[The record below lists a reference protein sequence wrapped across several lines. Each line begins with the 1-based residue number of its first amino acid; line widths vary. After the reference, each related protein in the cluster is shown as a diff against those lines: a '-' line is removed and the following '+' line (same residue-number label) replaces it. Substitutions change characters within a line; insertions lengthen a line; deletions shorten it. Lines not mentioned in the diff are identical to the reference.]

1 MPACRDCQTEVS
13 KSAKTCPK
21 VGARKPKMSKVEW
34 GFNRIGNTGLKV
46 GLTVL
51 LLGLWPFTAIPELSR
66 ASRGTSYLRRH
77 PPSSS

>member
-21 VGARKPKMSKVEW
+21 CGARKPKMSKVEW

-51 LLGLWPFTAIPELSR
+51 LLGSLAVYCYS
-66 ASRGTSYLRRH
+66 
-77 PPSSS
+77 